1 MIKYNIVSK
10 RISNDP
16 YGIEKATYKQLEK
29 ELISRIDSKLSI
41 YKNELLAYVV
51 NVEIDMNSNTIARI
65 NSPSLPNDLLER
77 VRQSLNELGK

>member
-41 YKNELLAYVV
+41 
-51 NVEIDMNSNTIARI
+51 
-65 NSPSLPNDLLER
+65 
-77 VRQSLNELGK
+77 